1 MTTSSAFSVL
11 VRTLGFSAGLRLF
24 PVSSRF
30 LRSLWLVTH
39 LDKQYY
45 CMPGIGYQYSAIIS
59 IIRRYIH
66 ELVYFE
72 VLNISSW
79 IPRTWYSYC
88 IVEFSEFS
96 TDYKNFSCE
105 FDRQSGWYLWS
116 IHPSLHPSIPPSIHP
131 SIHPPIHPC
140 VFCFLCGHVVT
151 APAAACR
158 FAVMNRSSCCCWL
171 LLFVL
176 RLILSTQP
184 RRPCSSR
191 YKNQIVV
198 LYSYDIY
205 ILQYIWST
213 NN

>member
-1 MTTSSAFSVL
+1 MVKVQLRAGG
-11 VRTLGFSAGLRLF
+11 VRSDDDVVCFLRARPDSGVSAGLRLF

-131 SIHPPIHPC
+131 SIHPSTHPSMC
-140 VFCFLCGHVVT
+140 ILFFVWSCGH
-151 APAAACR
+151 C
-158 FAVMNRSSCCCWL
+158 SCCCL
-171 LLFVL
+171 PF
-176 RLILSTQP
+176 
-184 RRPCSSR
+184 CS
-191 YKNQIVV
+191 YEQK
-198 LYSYDIY
+198 
-205 ILQYIWST
+205 
-213 NN
+213 